1 MAAHHYCVHT
11 IQHLES
17 ASTQFIS
24 TAPLQPDN
32 NARQFAYAMLSH
44 IPRGTCLQCARHT
57 RVSLTI
63 NIAFCAFLS
72 KMQASS
78 EHRGVKIINK
88 KEAKTTRRFLL
99 CTKKTTHEVNT
110 MNVTLQM
117 SIHLAGGGR
126 SVLDSPSTNPC
137 TPYYETDAAN
147 KCLCYHMAEENQPQM

>member
-1 MAAHHYCVHT
+1 MAAHHYSVHT

-32 NARQFAYAMLSH
+32 NAQFAYAMLPH
-44 IPRGTCLQCARHT
+44 IPRGTCLQCALHT

-78 EHRGVKIINK
+78 EHRGVKIIIKNKINK
-88 KEAKTTRRFLL
+88 KKKRKRRVVFY
-99 CTKKTTHEVNT
+99 CAQK
-110 MNVTLQM
+110 
-117 SIHLAGGGR
+117 
-126 SVLDSPSTNPC
+126 TNPRGKHN
-137 TPYYETDAAN
+137 ERDITDVHTSGWRRKVCAGFS
-147 KCLCYHMAEENQPQM
+147 LHQPLHALLLDRRRE